1 VNRDVDIER
10 PSSSRFWGA
19 LFVGVAI
26 CGCIYVG
33 FRWSPS
39 SYAIVLQELGVSD
52 TGLIAGVPRPDRGDE
67 FAWQTPL
74 LQMSL
79 RSGFRR
85 FDRTPPYFED
95 LRTLYAMPIV
105 DWALIFKPQFWPF
118 FVVRPAIA
126 YSFYHF
132 LLIAMFV
139 VGFTILLVRLGGR
152 ELDSLLMAVVLFFSA
167 YTQYWWDGAS
177 NFFFP
182 FFPWIVLAP
191 LWNIRFGLRLLLF
204 YWLLVSGL
212 LTYFYP
218 PNAIVLGFVAVI
230 LWGIAR
236 SDLLRWR
243 RMIAVGAAAAC
254 ASVTVLVYL
263 QEPIAKIAETE
274 YPGHFRGISAG
285 GGLPWQMWLTQ
296 IFPTSQMHH
305 HQSLLGINICEQST
319 IGSIYVLA
327 VLFFLP
333 WGDLVRHSTWGQRRR
348 WIALVLGLFATQSW
362 MMLPLPAWA
371 GYPLLWQLVPPG
383 RMVIAGGLLLL
394 VTVFLFGQAYPL
406 QLSGARSVAFAL
418 ALGWAWSAFKQPHG
432 IGLLAAFR
440 DWIFVVPV
448 AIVAI
453 LQARRLLTPAR
464 ANTTLLASAAIVG
477 LISFGTYNPI
487 QSTEPIFAKHR
498 TSVTAQL
505 ENGLRRNKR
514 GFVLVPFGNGLFAY
528 SGLPLV
534 GLGYPSL
541 TYSTFDPA
549 VDLWRRVYPDLAP
562 DRFRSLFQNAGGFA
576 FGDVPA
582 PRRLPGTLITLSPMA
597 PFLRPGATV
606 CDFIRPSRASFAS
619 SVGCGT
625 LTIPS
630 AVGGPPR

>member
-1 VNRDVDIER
+1 VSSQVDVET
-10 PSSSRFWGA
+10 PSSSRFWIA
-19 LFVGVAI
+19 LFAAVVI
-26 CGCIYVG
+26 CGCVYVG

-39 SYAIVLQELGVSD
+39 SYAIVLHELGVND
-52 TGLIAGVPRPDRGDE
+52 TGLLAGLPRADRGDE

-74 LQMSL
+74 LQMTL

-95 LRTLYAMPIV
+95 LRTLYAMPIL
-105 DWALIFKPQFWPF
+105 DWALVFKPQFWAF
-118 FVVRPAIA
+118 FLVRPAIA

-132 LLIAMFV
+132 LLMAMFV

-152 ELDSLLMAVVLFFSA
+152 EFDSLLMAGVLFFSG
-167 YTQYWWDGAS
+167 YTQYWWNGAS

-212 LTYFYP
+212 LTCFYP
-218 PNAIVLGFVAVI
+218 PNAIALGFVAAV

-243 RMIAVGAAAAC
+243 KVIAVGAAAAC
-254 ASVTVLVYL
+254 AVLTVLLYL
-263 QEPIAKIAETE
+263 RQPIAELADTV
-274 YPGHFRGISAG
+274 YPGHRISAG
-285 GGLPWQMWLTQ
+285 GGLPWKMWVTQ
-296 IFPTSQMHH
+296 ILPTSQMHH

-319 IGSIYVLA
+319 IGSLYVLA
-327 VLFFLP
+327 ALFFLP

-348 WIALVLGLFATQSW
+348 WIALVLGLLATQSW

-371 GYPLLWQLVPPG
+371 GYPLLWHLVQPG

-394 VTVFLFGQAYPL
+394 VTVFLLGQARSL

-432 IGLLAAFR
+432 IGPLAAFR

-448 AIVAI
+448 AIAAI
-453 LQARRLLTPAR
+453 LQTQRLLTPER
-464 ANTTLLASAAIVG
+464 ANTILLGSAAIVG

-487 QSTEPIFAKHR
+487 QSTEPIFQKHN

-505 ENGLRRNKR
+505 EDGLRHDGR
-514 GFVLVPFGNGLFAY
+514 GFVLLPWGSSFFAY

-534 GLGYPSL
+534 ALGYPSL
-541 TYSTFDPA
+541 GYATFDPA
-549 VDLWRRVYPDLAP
+549 LDLWRRVYPDLPP
-562 DRFRSLFQNAGGFA
+562 DRFRSIFDNVGSFA

-582 PRRLPGTLITLSPMA
+582 PRRVPGTLVILAPMA

-606 CDFIRPSRASFAS
+606 CDFIRPSRMSFAS

-625 LTIPS
+625 MTAPS
-630 AVGGPPR
+630 AVGGPAR